1 MKVFQDN
8 IVFVDEV
15 FANGG
20 GLFSVFSR
28 ALVQVPES
36 SLHNLHHS
44 SGHILK
50 KNTTNTMISDMLVH
64 EKKPPFVNQ
73 HRVAYKFQ
81 CDLCH
86 ASHVRYTLRHMH
98 QRAAE
103 HTVLFHWQT
112 LH

>member
-1 MKVFQDN
+1 
-8 IVFVDEV
+8 
-15 FANGG
+15 
-20 GLFSVFSR
+20 
-28 ALVQVPES
+28 
-36 SLHNLHHS
+36 
-44 SGHILK
+44 
-50 KNTTNTMISDMLVH
+50 MISDMLVH

-103 HTVLFHWQT
+103 HTKQSSSTGKHFTNEHCIVQRT
-112 LH
+112 LTGIFPSSRNVWIRSIV